1 MEKALFLG
9 IASGG
14 FCLASCGPLAGA
26 FLAAEGQTL
35 KRSAGLM
42 LLFLSG
48 RLLGYL
54 GWAIISWLLGQTV
67 VGQGGGFP
75 AFAAADVILGGWLF
89 SYGFSRPVPSHCKD
103 APGESLV
110 GNRNLPSVRNP
121 FLWRVGLWGILSG
134 FSLCPPFLA
143 AVNEAAQTGSF
154 AGSLIFFLVFYVG
167 TGLWFIPFPVIGLVG
182 RIPRAAQIA
191 RFCALPLGA
200 YYIYRGL
207 VTVLGGNLFYG

>member
-1 MEKALFLG
+1 MERALFLG

-54 GWAIISWLLGQTV
+54 GWAIISWLLGQTG

-75 AFAAADVILGGWLF
+75 AFAAADIILLRLF
-89 SYGFSRPVPSHCKD
+89 P
-103 APGESLV
+103 
-110 GNRNLPSVRNP
+110 
-121 FLWRVGLWGILSG
+121 
-134 FSLCPPFLA
+134 
-143 AVNEAAQTGSF
+143 
-154 AGSLIFFLVFYVG
+154 AG
-167 TGLWFIPFPVIGLVG
+167 
-182 RIPRAAQIA
+182 AE
-191 RFCALPLGA
+191 PL
-200 YYIYRGL
+200 
-207 VTVLGGNLFYG
+207 